1 MSTSIDQYIA
11 AFKSSEYISDPLRGF
26 IKEGQPDPALL
37 DQLDRKL
44 AETLPEDREAIVD
57 LLVKLG
63 VETDPLAAKGAEVL
77 RNQRIISILA
87 GAGLAKAD
95 LGQYAAL
102 DALRKLVSHRDLTPH
117 ETAIVQLLVKSPS
130 EEAFLLAAKAKP
142 VKEKELV
149 KQLAK
154 SPEWKEVEGARI
166 ARAALGEKAI
176 EDEFLAK
183 VDQVKD
189 GQGLVDALG
198 PLSLMGT
205 QRSLETIAA
214 HLRTARTITVPNMYE
229 KSVRLNVLE
238 ALLYNFPDQ
247 PQLYPNS
254 ILTDEDYRRAERF
267 CTETL
272 GVTYT
277 SPPPPFMTYFGFP
290 RFK

>member
-130 EEAFLLAAKAKP
+130 EEAFLLAAKVKP
-142 VKEKELV
+142 VKEKEPSTLI
-149 KQLAK
+149 QTEPPLLTETEPPA
-154 SPEWKEVEGARI
+154 
-166 ARAALGEKAI
+166 
-176 EDEFLAK
+176 
-183 VDQVKD
+183 
-189 GQGLVDALG
+189 
-198 PLSLMGT
+198 LSL
-205 QRSLETIAA
+205 
-214 HLRTARTITVPNMYE
+214 
-229 KSVRLNVLE
+229 
-238 ALLYNFPDQ
+238 F
-247 PQLYPNS
+247 
-254 ILTDEDYRRAERF
+254 F
-267 CTETL
+267 
-272 GVTYT
+272 
-277 SPPPPFMTYFGFP
+277 
-290 RFK
+290 